1 MKRRIVY
8 TGILALL
15 VGMAGQVQASR
26 LGIHGAYSS
35 GGDVEESEMG
45 FGGQLEVPV
54 NQILSVEL
62 AVTKFSDEIEGNDS
76 TLDQDLTSIG
86 LSAVFRGPLGQLGPL
101 GQQLEGYMLFGA
113 NYNTID
119 ADINLKNSALSKT
132 GHSNIELDDEL
143 GFHIGAGL
151 NFAISYN
158 MELFAE
164 YRYTFLETEGEEGIS
179 DMYGTTTTVG
189 DYEYDFGLGK
199 LGLNFLF

>member
-15 VGMAGQVQASR
+15 VGMAGQAQASR

-62 AVTKFSDEIEGNDS
+62 AVTKFSDEIEGSGS
-76 TLDQDLTSIG
+76 TLEQDLTSIG
-86 LSAVFRGPLGQLGPL
+86 FSAVFRGPLGPLGPL

-113 NYNTID
+113 NYNSID
-119 ADINLKNSALSKT
+119 TDISLKNST
-132 GHSNIELDDEL
+132 FSNTTTSNLDLDDEL

-151 NFAISYN
+151 NVPIAYN
-158 MELFAE
+158 MEVFAE
-164 YRYTFLETEGEEGIS
+164 YRYTFLETEGEEEITN
-179 DMYGTTTTVG
+179 MHGTIITEG
-189 DYEYDFGLGK
+189 DYEYDFGVGK